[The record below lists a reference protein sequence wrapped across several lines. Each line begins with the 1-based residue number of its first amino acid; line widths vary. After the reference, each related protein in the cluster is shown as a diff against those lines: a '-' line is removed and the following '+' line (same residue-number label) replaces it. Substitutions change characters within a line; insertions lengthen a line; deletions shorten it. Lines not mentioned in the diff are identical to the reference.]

1 MNLKALSRKES
12 SQKSI
17 QLVTQHQG
25 SITSSALT
33 QNEFDATIRIPSQS
47 LEPLMTSLT
56 PIGKVT
62 HQRIT
67 IDDVTEQYLDLQ
79 AALKNKRVLRDRL
92 RNLLKQTKNVGELLK
107 VEEQLAR
114 AQTELDQME
123 ARLTQ
128 MRSQVAH
135 STLTL
140 SIERNRIPG
149 PIGAVTTG
157 TGWVFKKLIN
167 LN

>member
-1 MNLKALSRKES
+1 
-12 SQKSI
+12 
-17 QLVTQHQG
+17 
-25 SITSSALT
+25 
-33 QNEFDATIRIPSQS
+33 
-47 LEPLMTSLT
+47 MTSLT
-56 PIGKVT
+56 TIGKVT